1 MKQTETTKAKE
12 NEELQTELNQVR
24 NELKEAKIMIEQAL
38 EKVEISEKNQKGIQS
53 SRSKETEE
61 S

>member
-24 NELKEAKIMIEQAL
+24 SELKEAKVMIEQAL
-38 EKVEISEKNQKGIQS
+38 EKVEISEKNQKGVES
-53 SRSKETEE
+53 SISKEAE
-61 S
+61 